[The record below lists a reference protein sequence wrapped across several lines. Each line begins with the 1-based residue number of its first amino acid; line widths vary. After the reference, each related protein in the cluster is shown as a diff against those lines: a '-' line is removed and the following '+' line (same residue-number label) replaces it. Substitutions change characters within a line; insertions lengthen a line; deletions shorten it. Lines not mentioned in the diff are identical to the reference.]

1 MASSARGIVF
11 LFCSDRELWD
21 LASQCWYAKF
31 LRRGSVAPCPA
42 TGSISLC
49 LGDLGHTACLAWPLE
64 KENLGN
70 PDRNVFSLATA
81 TAGMKRMP
89 WLVVLD
95 PGDWEVIPTKA
106 VSPLHT
112 FLLRERHLGDR
123 MGISLA
129 QCGRPQ
135 PMLHWAARHCYWD
148 LGKSQLLQLTTHRGL
163 SCTAKSSLFEIVLEL
178 VQDVLKPIGLKELD
192 EILSLRAKL
201 VNTVS
206 SEMPFEVFKEVADE
220 EDHQDAKM

>member
-1 MASSARGIVF
+1 
-11 LFCSDRELWD
+11 
-21 LASQCWYAKF
+21 
-31 LRRGSVAPCPA
+31 
-42 TGSISLC
+42 
-49 LGDLGHTACLAWPLE
+49 
-64 KENLGN
+64 
-70 PDRNVFSLATA
+70 
-81 TAGMKRMP
+81 MP

-123 MGISLA
+123 MGIALA
-129 QCGRPQ
+129 QRGRPQ
-135 PMLHWAARHCYWD
+135 PTLHWAARHCYWD

-206 SEMPFEVFKEVADE
+206 SEMPVEVFKEVADE
-220 EDHQDAKM
+220 EDHQDAKAVKNAKLFSGFLGVWSLEVSNTVTLKVLSCLSSSDVLVAFRSPHHHCMTIRIIIIK